1 MDVAYFL
8 IHGNPYE
15 KIEAIIALT
24 LIFLMGT
31 SEVLLAEESDP
42 LAIVAVKATHNEESK
57 DITSE
62 VMEFDGGAL
71 ILLSL
76 LFLLFFFLRREEE
89 DEKY

>member
-1 MDVAYFL
+1 MK
-8 IHGNPYE
+8 
-15 KIEAIIALT
+15 KIKAIIVLT
-24 LIFLMGT
+24 LIFLMDT

-42 LAIVAVKATHNEESK
+42 LAIVAVKATYNEESK

-76 LFLLFFFLRREEE
+76 LFLLFFLRREEE
-89 DEKY
+89 DEEY

>member
-1 MDVAYFL
+1 MT
-8 IHGNPYE
+8 IHMK
-15 KIEAIIALT
+15 KIKAIIVLT
-24 LIFLMGT
+24 MIFLMGK
-31 SEVLLAEESDP
+31 SEILLAEESDP
-42 LAIVAVKATHNEESK
+42 LAIVAVKATYNEESK

-89 DEKY
+89 DEEY

>member
-1 MDVAYFL
+1 MA
-8 IHGNPYE
+8 IHMK
-15 KIEAIIALT
+15 KIKAIIVPT

-42 LAIVAVKATHNEESK
+42 LAIVAVKATYNEESK

-62 VMEFDGGAL
+62 VMEIDGGAL
-71 ILLSL
+71 ILLL
-76 LFLLFFFLRREEE
+76 LLFFFLCREEE

>member
-1 MDVAYFL
+1 MK
-8 IHGNPYE
+8 
-15 KIEAIIALT
+15 KIKAIIVLT

-42 LAIVAVKATHNEESK
+42 LAIVAVNATYNEESK
-57 DITSE
+57 DITTE
-62 VMEFDGGAL
+62 VMEIDDGVL
-71 ILLSL
+71 ILLL

>member
-1 MDVAYFL
+1 MQHIFL
-8 IHGNPYE
+8 FMAIHMK
-15 KIEAIIALT
+15 KIKAIIVLT

-42 LAIVAVKATHNEESK
+42 LAIVAVKATYNEESK

-62 VMEFDGGAL
+62 VMEIDGGAL

-89 DEKY
+89 DEEY